1 MANPTPFDTWME
13 GTTADFFNK
22 LASTKQTV
30 ADSRFVC
37 RVGPEDVNY
46 IEYGDHQ
53 SLLQALVS
61 SLPHQ
66 GIYNHKC

>member
-1 MANPTPFDTWME
+1 M
-13 GTTADFFNK
+13 
-22 LASTKQTV
+22 V

-37 RVGPEDVNY
+37 RVELEDVYY

-61 SLPHQ
+61 HLSHQ
-66 GIYNHKC
+66 GDSPHK

>member
-1 MANPTPFDTWME
+1 MASPTPFDSWME
-13 GTTADFFNK
+13 RTTTGFFDQ

-37 RVGPEDVNY
+37 RVGLEDVYY

-61 SLPHQ
+61 CPSHRGDQPH
-66 GIYNHKC
+66 KR